1 MKKLY
6 YVVFVLMVSLLLTGF
21 SCDKYAKAGQLAKDF
36 AATVLVAQQLEIQ
49 AYNGGY
55 IQPATHTAIQTKFS
69 QLADAGVRL
78 DQAIN
83 QAHNAQTAQDQIN
96 AATALLTDLSKN
108 EITGIKDDKT
118 RLAIQAAL
126 VSVQTILDSIAAFK

>member
-1 MKKLY
+1 MKKFY

-55 IQPATHTAIQTKFS
+55 IPPASHTAIQTKFS
-69 QLADAGVRL
+69 QLADAGVSL

-118 RLAIQAAL
+118 RLGIQAAL

>member
-55 IQPATHTAIQTKFS
+55 IQPATHTAIQAKFS
-69 QLADAGVRL
+69 QLADAGVSL
-78 DQAIN
+78 DRAIN

-118 RLAIQAAL
+118 RLGIQAAL

>member
-55 IQPATHTAIQTKFS
+55 IQPAPHTAIQTKFS
-69 QLADAGVRL
+69 QLADAGVSL

-83 QAHNAQTAQDQIN
+83 QSHNAQTAQDQIN

-108 EITGIKDDKT
+108 EITGIRDDKT

>member
-1 MKKLY
+1 MKRLY
-6 YVVFVLMVSLLLTGF
+6 CVVFVLMVSLLLTGF

-55 IQPATHTAIQTKFS
+55 IQPASHRAIQTKFS

>member
-1 MKKLY
+1 MKKFY

-55 IQPATHTAIQTKFS
+55 IQPASHTAIQTKFS
-69 QLADAGVRL
+69 QLADAGVSL

-118 RLAIQAAL
+118 RLGIQAAL